1 MSLTPN
7 EIEKMRQL
15 FEDGL
20 KRAKGVDRVEKI
32 KIRAK
37 IRREI
42 SLLSS
47 LKNPTTDMVL
57 SRWKYKLSEVFSLFP
72 QHFGNDL
79 KSYLQKILKNK

>member
-1 MSLTPN
+1 MSFTPN
-7 EIEKMRQL
+7 DIEKIRLL

-20 KRAKGVDRVEKI
+20 KRAKGVDRVDKI

-42 SLLSS
+42 SSISS

-57 SRWKYKLSEVFSLFP
+57 GRWKYKLSEVFSTGIWRRYNETLIFKYC
-72 QHFGNDL
+72 F
-79 KSYLQKILKNK
+79 SC